1 MPHQP
6 QLLHDLWMSTCSL
19 NTFTLVINFLS
30 PQWEPHHVIMGLFDA
45 NDIMKVGLAR
55 QLKGLL
61 ERFQFTFK
69 ILCYV
74 KDEGT
79 NLGTMT
85 TTLKY
90 VMTCETL
97 TLPMPF
103 NCS

>member
-1 MPHQP
+1 
-6 QLLHDLWMSTCSL
+6 
-19 NTFTLVINFLS
+19 
-30 PQWEPHHVIMGLFDA
+30 MGLFDA

>member
-1 MPHQP
+1 MGAT
-6 QLLHDLWMSTCSL
+6 SC
-19 NTFTLVINFLS
+19 NN
-30 PQWEPHHVIMGLFDA
+30 GLFEA
-45 NDIMKVGLAR
+45 NDITKVGLAR

-61 ERFQFTFK
+61 ERFQLTFK

-79 NLGTMT
+79 YLGTMT

-90 VMTCETL
+90 VMTCEAL

-103 NCS
+103 YCS